1 MKNKSIAT
9 ALENLHK
16 NFIVAPFDKAYGD
29 IAFICK
35 RFSVQILLKELG
47 LTTNNAYKTY
57 TLVNNMSE
65 LDITNKHAK
74 HIYNLTK
81 TLLDMLT
88 NNVLVTQT
96 L

>member
-1 MKNKSIAT
+1 
-9 ALENLHK
+9 
-16 NFIVAPFDKAYGD
+16 
-29 IAFICK
+29 
-35 RFSVQILLKELG
+35 
-47 LTTNNAYKTY
+47 
-57 TLVNNMSE
+57 MSE

-88 NNVLVTQT
+88 NNVLVIQT